1 MCVSTGAVHVYFI
14 VMFWEQVGN
23 LYLGP
28 PPKLQMVQLNL
39 AAGTSQ
45 AEMEDESLRR
55 S

>member
-39 AAGTSQ
+39 TSQ